1 MENKITKNGP
11 TDNIKSK
18 KESITDKYNFIKRL
32 GDGGYAK
39 VYEIQNK
46 ITGEIRAC
54 KHLSKL
60 NLDNLEKF
68 QREINILKQIDHPNI
83 VKLFEIY
90 ETNHSIY
97 LVMEECKG
105 GDLFDK
111 ILEHINNHEMFSE
124 KDSAHILQ
132 QIMSAIEY
140 CHNYGIC
147 HRDLKPENIVFFKKG
162 NEYNNPLKIID
173 FGLSRIVDREK
184 KLKSKVGT
192 AYYVAPEILKG
203 KYNEKC
209 DIWSAGVILYIL
221 LSGEPPFNGKSD
233 RVIYLKIANF
243 KFNFPEE
250 KWKNISDDAKD
261 LIKHML
267 CPEKERYSATQV
279 LHHPWFSKLKNN
291 NNNNDKNLKV
301 NSTFFKE
308 YKESSLLKKLVLLYI
323 ASKLNEHEIKDLNNL
338 FKVLDKND
346 SGEIGY
352 KELKEGLLKLN
363 SKEMN
368 EKEIQDLFSVIDIN
382 DINNKGNI
390 DYKEFIVATLNKNL
404 FLEAEKLFEIFS
416 SLDTEQTGKI
426 KKEQILN
433 VLKQYNSGNGVIN
446 DLIQKAFK
454 EEEGDIDYKKFLS
467 IMGYQNK

>member
-1 MENKITKNGP
+1 MEDKIKNLP
-11 TDNIKSK
+11 TDNIKNK
-18 KESITDKYNFIKRL
+18 KASITDKYKIIKQL

-46 ITGEIRAC
+46 TTGEIRAC

-90 ETNHSIY
+90 ETNNSIY

-111 ILEHINNHEMFSE
+111 ILEHINKHEMYSE
-124 KDSAHILQ
+124 KDSANILH

-140 CHNYGIC
+140 CHNLGIC
-147 HRDLKPENIVFFKKG
+147 HRDLKPENIVFLKPG
-162 NEYNNPLKIID
+162 NEKNNQLKIID
-173 FGLSRIVDREK
+173 FGLSRLVDREK

-192 AYYVAPEILKG
+192 AYYVAPEILQG

-233 RVIYLKIANF
+233 RIIYAKIETY

-250 KWKNISDDAKD
+250 KWKNISNEAKD

-267 CPEKERYSATQV
+267 CPENERYNATQV
-279 LHHPWFSKLKNN
+279 LKHSWFLKI
-291 NNNNDKNLKV
+291 KNEEYNFLEV
-301 NSTFFKE
+301 NPYFFKE
-308 YKESSLLKKLVLLYI
+308 YKESSVLKKIVLLYI
-323 ASKLNEHEIKDLNNL
+323 ASKLKEHEINDLNNL
-338 FKVLDKND
+338 FKVLDTND
-346 SGEIGY
+346 SGQIGY
-352 KELKEGLLKLN
+352 KELKQGLLKLN

-368 EKEIQDLFSVIDIN
+368 EKEIQDIFDVVDS
-382 DINNKGNI
+382 NNQGNI
-390 DYKEFIVATLNKNL
+390 DYKEFIDATLNKNL

-433 VLKQYNSGNGVIN
+433 VLKQKNLGNGMIN

-454 EEEGDIDYKKFLS
+454 EEEGEIDYRKILS
-467 IMGYQNK
+467 TVGIQNVGK